1 MQVEYTVATAED
13 PDAGAA
19 FINCQSSFVLQDAY
33 SRDRVLQDE
42 IQELMDLR
50 AECAAHSTTDP

>member
-1 MQVEYTVATAED
+1 MATAED

-42 IQELMDLR
+42 IQELTDLR
-50 AECAAHSTTDP
+50 AECAAHATTDP